1 MALYV
6 NTNVSAI
13 DAANNL
19 STTERALERSTQQ
32 LSSGLRINSA
42 ADDAA
47 GLTISE
53 SLQGQINGADQANRN
68 TQDGVSLVQTAAGAL
83 TQVQQMLQR
92 IRELAVQYANGTLD
106 GTDQTAILTEV
117 NQLLSEIEKIGA
129 STQFN
134 GVTVL
139 TTSATITFQVG
150 ANDGETIS
158 IATLSL
164 GAIANVAS
172 AFSANSGGGSG
183 GGGSGSYTQSEIQN
197 AYEQAFASISATN
210 DGAPPANV
218 SYNGNVPSDQ
228 TYGAE
233 SNVGYNSTVGSNDSF
248 GSGSTIGYD
257 STVGNNDSFG
267 PSSSIEYGTHVGTD
281 AVVGSGSNVDYNT
294 QFGAGAVFGDNV
306 NFGYGITFG
315 ADTVFGANDTFAYND
330 TFGNNSAF
338 GPGDTFSYGESF
350 GSGHAST
357 PAGDPTDIENASG
370 TGSWALFLQSA
381 GNVSSMSSAQLDTAI
396 TTFLGSVSEPG
407 ADVTQFLSSF
417 HTALAS
423 SSSGGGTVSISAIDA
438 AINAVSGA
446 ASTFGAVQNRLQHT
460 MANLSTTSENLTA
473 ANSRITD
480 VDMASVMTTFTS
492 QQVLQQAGTAMLSQA
507 QKLPDAV
514 LVLLQG
520 V

>member
-13 DAANNL
+13 DAANSL

-53 SLQGQINGADQANRN
+53 NLTGQVNGLDQANRN
-68 TQDGVSLVQTAAGAL
+68 AQDGVSLVQTAAGAL

-92 IRELAVQYANGTLD
+92 IRELAVQYGNGTLD
-106 GTDQTAILTEV
+106 STDQTAILTEV
-117 NQLLSEIEKIGA
+117 NQLLSAIEKIGA
-129 STQFN
+129 TTEFN
-134 GVTVL
+134 GLSVL
-139 TTSATITFQVG
+139 TTSAAITFQVG

-172 AFSANSGGGSG
+172 AFSADSGAGS
-183 GGGSGSYTQSEIQN
+183 GGGSGSYTQSQIQS
-197 AYEQAFASISATN
+197 AYEQAFASEFGPN
-210 DGAPPANV
+210 DAASPANV

-228 TYGAE
+228 SYGAE
-233 SNVGYNSTVGSNDSF
+233 SSVGYDSTVGSNDSF
-248 GSGSTIGYD
+248 GS
-257 STVGNNDSFG
+257 N
-267 PSSSIEYGTHVGTD
+267 SSIQYGTHVGTD
-281 AVVGSGSNVDYNT
+281 AVVGSGSNIDYNT

-350 GSGHAST
+350 GSGNAST
-357 PAGDPTDIENASG
+357 PSGDPTDIVNASG

-381 GNVSSMSSAQLDTAI
+381 GNVSSMSSSQLDTAI
-396 TTFLGSVSEPG
+396 TNFLGSVSEPG
-407 ADVTQFLSSF
+407 GNVSQFLSSF

-460 MANLSTTSENLTA
+460 MADLSTTSENLTA
-473 ANSRITD
+473 ANSRITEL
-480 VDMASVMTTFTS
+480 DMAAAMTTFTS

-514 LVLLQG
+514 LTLLQG